1 LNDVI
6 ASYRETT
13 IVRTTTSVINAI
25 RLIKMNDEEFRLAI
39 DYAVEEAGKKATN
52 FEKILQINL
61 TNY

>member
-1 LNDVI
+1 
-6 ASYRETT
+6 
-13 IVRTTTSVINAI
+13 
-25 RLIKMNDEEFRLAI
+25 MNDEEFRLAI